1 MTSKQN
7 YASFCY
13 RQRTGNSPVS
23 FPACVSNTNTSSL
36 ALPPMPKH
44 RRKLIHD
51 LANPLSLKSQSRGK
65 GSSRFTVL
73 NKTSKTPNY
82 SQKTISRVDQV
93 FLQGRFTHRAIKY
106 WDPSANKP
114 KRHGAHRFEKS
125 ATYADGDVVG
135 GSAPEIGAENK
146 GRAMLER
153 MGWSMGTPLG
163 AGDNKGILQP
173 VAHVVKNSKTG
184 LG

>member
-1 MTSKQN
+1 M
-7 YASFCY
+7 
-13 RQRTGNSPVS
+13 
-23 FPACVSNTNTSSL
+23 

-44 RRKLIHD
+44 RRKLVHD

-93 FLQGRFTHRAIKY
+93 FSQGRFTHRAIKC

-114 KRHGAHRFEKS
+114 KRHGARRSEKS

-163 AGDNKGILQP
+163 AADNKGILLP